1 MDPAWKKAVVENNK
15 SFISCSPSDGKTN
28 ERDLTGP
35 SLCGPLLWRT
45 GNQGTP
51 VWSWHTAMAEVLH
64 WSPWPRSHISHYPR
78 YISGPRRHSS
88 AETQR
93 CGRQRAGAVNPVTQ
107 AAAAPG
113 PAPAPPHP
121 PCYCHRHVGWENMEL
136 IPLLQVSP
144 VPSSSV
150 CRACPR
156 TRSSYSDHRPAIRCF
171 QTIPPVLKANL
182 RQFSAIMYYS
192 DYNLEILQRYKVE
205 LLWQ

>member
-35 SLCGPLLWRT
+35 SLCGPLLWAA

-107 AAAAPG
+107 PAAAPG

-121 PCYCHRHVGWENMEL
+121 PCYSTAIAMSGGKTWNSSHC
-136 IPLLQVSP
+136 PKCPKLLCLQSMSP
-144 VPSSSV
+144 HPQLV
-150 CRACPR
+150 
-156 TRSSYSDHRPAIRCF
+156 F
-171 QTIPPVLKANL
+171 
-182 RQFSAIMYYS
+182 
-192 DYNLEILQRYKVE
+192 
-205 LLWQ
+205 

>member
-35 SLCGPLLWRT
+35 SLCGPLLWAA

-88 AETQR
+88 AETRR
-93 CGRQRAGAVNPVTQ
+93 CGRRRAGAVNPVTQ

-113 PAPAPPHP
+113 PHQHHHTHLVTALPSPCRVGKHGTRPIAP
-121 PCYCHRHVGWENMEL
+121 
-136 IPLLQVSP
+136 S
-144 VPSSSV
+144 VPS
-150 CRACPR
+150 RACPR